1 MFVLD
6 IVPVDKNN
14 YDGQLG
20 GIFGITV
27 KIVYGNCCLPKFVLA
42 LPWASKDWLG
52 NHTLTNMP
60 HVCMQLQQARK
71 TTVQECW
78 NFTVIMILLSATV
91 FII

>member
-42 LPWASKDWLG
+42 LPWASEDRLVG

-60 HVCMQLQQARK
+60 HVHMYACNFSK
-71 TTVQECW
+71 QERPLYK
-78 NFTVIMILLSATV
+78 NAGISQ
-91 FII
+91 